1 MIANSSS
8 SPSRASADDAARTRE
23 EKERERETGSFSL
36 FPLFD
41 RGPCIPPPS
50 APPPPD
56 AGLSPF
62 VCSADGAS
70 EGGRVSPVFY

>member
-8 SPSRASADDAARTRE
+8 SPSRASADAAALTRE
-23 EKERERETGSFSL
+23 EEERERETGSFFL

-41 RGPCIPPPS
+41 RGPCI
-50 APPPPD
+50 APLPPD
-56 AGLSPF
+56 AGLSLF

-70 EGGRVSPVFY
+70 MGGWDSPVFF